1 VPQPAP
7 VQAQA
12 APQPQT
18 QPSLPQ
24 RETTAQAPSLGPE
37 KPVSLTQPPRE
48 QQFDPSQLSRREQAR
63 YWREQRRQER
73 AQRREERRKEFA
85 ERRQQEQSRREEM
98 RPAVERMRPRDRDDD
113 DDEPRVVPMRPRG
126 LFDGLFGG
134 PRNDDD

>member
-1 VPQPAP
+1 VPQP
-7 VQAQA
+7 
-12 APQPQT
+12 
-18 QPSLPQ
+18 
-24 RETTAQAPSLGPE
+24 ETTAQAPSLGPE
-37 KPVSLTQPPRE
+37 KPVSLTQPPRRE

-113 DDEPRVVPMRPRG
+113 DEPRVVPMRPRG